1 MGGVVPKTNKC
12 FLSDAATHY
21 KLLELQPVI
30 WQMFKD
36 AVKENFAF
44 IFKLKHP
51 NKGRKT
57 LPGCLCL
64 KMKEF
69 QIFRKVGSSLPFDIT
84 KLATRIRNMN
94 YFSHCLFSQA
104 SHV

>member
-1 MGGVVPKTNKC
+1 MVVVPKKNKYY
-12 FLSDAATHY
+12 FSDAATHY

-30 WQMFKD
+30 CQMFKD

-51 NKGRKT
+51 NLGRKT

-64 KMKEF
+64 KMKNF
-69 QIFRKVGSSLPFDIT
+69 FK
-84 KLATRIRNMN
+84 
-94 YFSHCLFSQA
+94 YFERSVALYRST
-104 SHV
+104 